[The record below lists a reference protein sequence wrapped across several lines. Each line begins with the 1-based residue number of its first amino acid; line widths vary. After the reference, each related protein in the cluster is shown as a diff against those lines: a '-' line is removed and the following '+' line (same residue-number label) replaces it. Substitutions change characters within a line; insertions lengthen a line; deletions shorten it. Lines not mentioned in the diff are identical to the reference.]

1 MEKKINFAPRK
12 RIKHRKTCQKHL
24 KMIEYWKCES
34 GFKQLPEWQSN
45 CWVQVTSPS
54 HEELEDL
61 ERRFDAPMD
70 FIQDVED
77 TEERPRT
84 ESESGWLMTLIRVPN
99 KELDEDGEA
108 IYSTIPLAI
117 LVHGEIFITV
127 SYTRNEMVNDFIRWT
142 NRKMIEERESYNLL
156 LSLFLSSSVWY
167 LKYLKQMNIMMKA
180 AEEALEESMDNDR
193 LEQMMRIE
201 KFLVYFI
208 TSIRGNEV
216 VLVRLKKH
224 LRHLKFDEDLL
235 DDVEV
240 ELQQAYVT
248 ANIYSEVL
256 ERQRSSYSSIISN
269 NLNAIMKRLTTITI
283 ILMIPAAISG
293 FFGMNVPNG
302 MEEWG
307 PAFLVILIFTAIL
320 ILISYFFFKKK
331 NLF

>member
-1 MEKKINFAPRK
+1 
-12 RIKHRKTCQKHL
+12 
-24 KMIEYWKCES
+24 MIEYWKCES
-34 GFKQLPEWQSN
+34 GFKQLQEWQSD

-54 HEELEDL
+54 RKELEDL
-61 ERRFDAPMD
+61 EQRFNAPMD
-70 FIQDVED
+70 FMQDVED
-77 TEERPRT
+77 AEERPRT

-99 KELDEDGEA
+99 KEVDEDGDA
-108 IYSTIPLAI
+108 IYSTVPLAI
-117 LVHGEIFITV
+117 LVHGDVFI
-127 SYTRNEMVNDFIRWT
+127 SICYYRNEMVTDFIRWT
-142 NRKMIEERESYNLL
+142 NRKMIEERERYDLM

-167 LKYLKQMNIMMKA
+167 LKYLKQMNILMKS

-193 LEQMMRIE
+193 LQQMMRIE

-224 LRHLKFDEDLL
+224 LRHLPYDEDLL

-302 MEEWG
+302 MEAWW
-307 PAFLVILIFTAIL
+307 PAFPAIL
-320 ILISYFFFKKK
+320 VATLLAILISYLYFKKK

>member
-1 MEKKINFAPRK
+1 
-12 RIKHRKTCQKHL
+12 
-24 KMIEYWKCES
+24 MIQYWKCEG
-34 GFKQLPEWQSN
+34 GFKQLPEWQAD
-45 CWVQVTSPS
+45 CWIQVTTPTQD
-54 HEELEDL
+54 ELEDL
-61 ERRFDAPMD
+61 VRRFEAPWD

-84 ESESGWLMTLIRVPN
+84 ENEGGWLMTLIRIPHREV
-99 KELDEDGEA
+99 DEDGEF
-108 IYSTIPLAI
+108 IYSTVPLAV
-117 LVHGEIFITV
+117 LVHSEIFITIC
-127 SYTRNEMVNDFIRWT
+127 YYNNEMVNDFIRWT
-142 NRKMIEERESYNLL
+142 NRKMIETRERYDLM

-167 LKYLKQMNIMMKA
+167 LKYLKQMNIKMKA

-193 LEQMMRIE
+193 LQQMMLIE

-224 LRHLKFDEDLL
+224 LRHLPYDEDLL

-256 ERQRSSYSSIISN
+256 ERQRASYSSIISN

-302 MEEWG
+302 WESY
-307 PAFLVILIFTAIL
+307 PFAFPITALATLVIVLICYYI
-320 ILISYFFFKKK
+320 FKKK
-331 NLF
+331 DMF

>member
-1 MEKKINFAPRK
+1 
-12 RIKHRKTCQKHL
+12 
-24 KMIEYWKCES
+24 MIEFWKCES
-34 GFKQLPEWQSN
+34 GFKQLPGWQPD
-45 CWVQVTSPS
+45 CWVQVTSPTK
-54 HEELEDL
+54 EELADL
-61 ERRFDAPMD
+61 EERFDAPMD

-77 TEERPRT
+77 AEERPRT

-99 KELDEDGEA
+99 KEVDDDGDA

-117 LVHGEIFITV
+117 LVHGEVFI
-127 SYTRNEMVNDFIRWT
+127 SICHYRNEMINDFIRWT
-142 NRKMIEERESYNLL
+142 NRKMIMERERYDLL

-167 LKYLKQMNIMMKA
+167 LKYLKQMNILMKT
-180 AEEALEESMDNDR
+180 AEEALEEAMDNDR
-193 LEQMMRIE
+193 LQQMMRIE

-224 LRHLKFDEDLL
+224 LRHLPYDEDLL

-248 ANIYSEVL
+248 SNIYSEVL

-293 FFGMNVPNG
+293 FFGMNVPNF
-302 MEEWG
+302 METN
-307 PAFLVILIFTAIL
+307 PYAFVGIVIVTLII
-320 ILISYFFFKKK
+320 ILISYLIFKKK